1 MATDEK
7 KLERTYIIPLRKEWL
22 KAVMHKRAKKAV
34 QAIRKFL
41 ARHMRAEMDDV
52 KIGKWL
58 NRALWE
64 RGIKKPMAKV
74 KVKVTK
80 DEKGIVRAELAE
92 LPEYAKKIEAKEK
105 AREEKSKSKKTE
117 EKKEE
122 AAEKKIEEKAKE
134 EIKEEGKEEEKEK
147 KEEEK
152 IMHKEI
158 RKEEREIPK
167 HEHHVEKTKP
177 FRTALKK

>member
-1 MATDEK
+1 MADAK

-22 KAVMHKRAKKAV
+22 KAPMHKRAKKAV
-34 QAIRKFL
+34 RAIRQFL
-41 ARHMRAEMDDV
+41 ARHMRAEINDT
-52 KIGKWL
+52 KIEKWL

-64 RGIKKPMAKV
+64 RGIKRPMAKI

-80 DEKGIVRAELAE
+80 DDKGIVRAELAE
-92 LPEYAKKIEAKEK
+92 LPDYAKKIEAKEK
-105 AREEKSKSKKTE
+105 AREEKLKSKKAE

-122 AAEKKIEEKAKE
+122 VAEKKIEEKAKE
-134 EIKEEGKEEEKEK
+134 EIKEEGKVEEKEK

-158 RKEEREIPK
+158 RPEEKMVPK